1 MFVIVF
7 ENKFVFLNLCAI
19 LLRRMI
25 IMTKEARRLR
35 LISRI
40 QVLSE
45 RQKDNG
51 RIVNKLKR
59 RLANLD
65 K

>member
-1 MFVIVF
+1 
-7 ENKFVFLNLCAI
+7 
-19 LLRRMI
+19 
-25 IMTKEARRLR
+25 MTKEARRLR

>member
-1 MFVIVF
+1 
-7 ENKFVFLNLCAI
+7 
-19 LLRRMI
+19 
-25 IMTKEARRLR
+25 MTKEARKLR

-45 RQKDNG
+45 RQKENG

-59 RLANLD
+59 RLAKID
-65 K
+65 D

>member
-1 MFVIVF
+1 
-7 ENKFVFLNLCAI
+7 
-19 LLRRMI
+19 
-25 IMTKEARRLR
+25 MTKEARKLR

-59 RLANLD
+59 RLANID
-65 K
+65 E

>member
-1 MFVIVF
+1 
-7 ENKFVFLNLCAI
+7 
-19 LLRRMI
+19 
-25 IMTKEARRLR
+25 MTKEARRLR

-59 RLANLD
+59 RLAKID
-65 K
+65 E

>member
-1 MFVIVF
+1 
-7 ENKFVFLNLCAI
+7 
-19 LLRRMI
+19 
-25 IMTKEARRLR
+25 MTKEARKLR

-59 RLANLD
+59 RLAKID
-65 K
+65 E